1 MSLVAPHLG
10 NKDSFIS
17 CYQTNT
23 SQAPLASCL
32 FAHSPSLPSFR
43 IERASERG
51 HRSLISN
58 RDEDVSI

>member
-43 IERASERG
+43 IEQASGATE
-51 HRSLISN
+51 
-58 RDEDVSI
+58 VS